1 MIQHLSNQY
10 NNLSP
15 LDRPTFRNTHFTSLF
30 NIPTEESPQNHSIRC
45 KLVKRMLLDGA
56 DPNIPDITSTP
67 LLKCCTYNYSD
78 HHSQLYYTRQIDL
91 LCLLL
96 KYAKDTLQF
105 EHVKPE
111 GHRHFIDN
119 ILQIITYELQDS
131 NVWNTRVYPLLKYHK
146 HKMNIDN
153 TYSKLEITYLPHFN
167 GKDYDE
173 KYEADFKLF
182 RELLYLGGS
191 VNAQDID
198 WEYVIMFAVANDDFK
213 LVNYLLRHGADVKDS
228 SPYASSYD
236 VALGLCWRKK
246 KCNPKMF
253 RHLMNIDNHLSNI
266 KYLENGY
273 PVEEIG
279 EEAMRCILREV
290 KRGSILD
297 GISEVW
303 RKHLTS

>member
-1 MIQHLSNQY
+1 MIQHISNQY
-10 NNLSP
+10 TKLFP
-15 LDRPTFRNTHFTSLF
+15 IDRPTFITTHFTSLF

-45 KLVKRMLLDGA
+45 RLVKQMLLDGA
-56 DPNIPDITSTP
+56 DPNIPDNTSTP
-67 LLKCCTYNYSD
+67 LLKCCTYNYSV
-78 HHSQLYYTRQIDL
+78 HHSQMYYTRQIDL

-105 EHVKPE
+105 EHVNLE
-111 GHRHFIDN
+111 GHQHFIDN
-119 ILQIITYELQDS
+119 ILQIVKYELQDS
-131 NVWNTRVYPLLKYHK
+131 NVWNTRVYPLLKYYK
-146 HKMNIDN
+146 HRMRIQN
-153 TYSKLEITYLPHFN
+153 TYDKLEITYLPYFN
-167 GKDYDE
+167 GKEYDD
-173 KYEADFKLF
+173 KYETDFKLF
-182 RELLYLGGS
+182 RELLYLGGA
-191 VNAQDID
+191 VDVQDID
-198 WEYVIMFAVANDDFK
+198 WEFVIMFAVANDDFK
-213 LVNYLLRHGADVKDS
+213 LVNYLLRHGADVKDA

-290 KRGSILD
+290 KRGAILD